1 VACNVFELLNVVIGF
16 VITFGVIFCS
26 NYGTSMC
33 FICQKS
39 GSISA
44 PLLPVYQVSNRLI
57 GLFGRLI
64 GLEPFELKNWVD
76 FEFDRFLP
84 IYRN

>member
-1 VACNVFELLNVVIGF
+1 MGPQCALFAK
-16 VITFGVIFCS
+16 
-26 NYGTSMC
+26 
-33 FICQKS
+33 KS

-44 PLLPVYQVSNRLI
+44 PMLPVYQVSNRLI

-64 GLEPFELKNWVD
+64 GLEPFEFKNWVD